1 MRYLKRFNESAT
13 FLTDKEEIGKIMK
26 DLKVDDYDIEEDGS
40 VNINWDIDITFDKI
54 NHHKGDRKFDET
66 VLPIKFNHV
75 GGEFRFR
82 GYTLRPTLTSLEGS
96 PKSCRS
102 FRILTAKITNLQGSP
117 IIVEESFE
125 CSYTLITS
133 LEGCPRHIPQTL
145 DVYSNKLTDFRGGPE
160 EVGENLIATSNPLTS
175 LEGLP
180 KIIGSRL
187 HIDSPLLWDPTPLRN
202 VQHESI
208 VTGGTKIDHLIELFY
223 NLHNHRRT
231 YPYGFANELP
241 YQTFIESLDYNWIK
255 GDVNDPK
262 IDLFRF
268 MEALDEFGLS
278 LNNLKP
284 DHRQFHSRGKQESIG
299 PYKFVNLDGDRV
311 NAKGEKIK

>member
-1 MRYLKRFNESAT
+1 MKYLKRFNESAT

-40 VNINWDIDITFDKI
+40 VNIFWDIDITFDKI
-54 NHHKGDRKFDET
+54 NRREFDET

-75 GGEFRFR
+75 VGEFNFR
-82 GYTLRPTLTSLEGS
+82 GYVQRPTLTSLEGA

-102 FRILTAKITNLQGSP
+102 FSILYAKITNLQGSP
-117 IIVEESFE
+117 IIVEEDFE

-133 LEGCPRHIPQTL
+133 LEGCPRHIPQRL
-145 DVYSNKLTDFRGGPE
+145 DVYYNKLTDFRGGPE
-160 EVGENLIATSNPLTS
+160 EVGQDLIATSNPLTS

-187 HIDSPLLWDPTPLRN
+187 HIDSPLLWDPTPLRD
-202 VQHESI
+202 VRLESI
-208 VTGGTKIDHLIELFY
+208 MARGTKIDHLLELFY
-223 NLHNHRRT
+223 NLHNHERE
-231 YPYGFANELP
+231 YSNGFANELP

-255 GDVNDPK
+255 GDVNNPK

-268 MEALDEFGLS
+268 MEALDEFDLDLDYFVEKHS
-278 LNNLKP
+278 EWLN
-284 DHRQFHSRGKQESIG
+284 SIG
-299 PYKFVNLDGDRV
+299 PYQFVDLNGDRV
-311 NAKGEKIK
+311 NAQGGKI